1 MPSHVLQ
8 AHYFSV
14 MVAYMVYL
22 IMAVLADG
30 DSILADGLDSQGAS
44 AHVCLHQS
52 VGLAVKISHLLA
64 LLMLQLERLLAVTR
78 PFLSEAFTVSHC
90 GLAIVASGLL
100 TLTIT
105 VIGVFVERE
114 FLYCQSQAM
123 HLLTSPVSILVV
135 SYPTLLAIVFTLL
148 VSAVLRHQVQRL
160 NSVQP
165 QVQLQPQPHQ
175 PRQAWPE
182 QPLRLQMWPQIP
194 QIQPQSTQVTVL
206 I

>member
-1 MPSHVLQ
+1 
-8 AHYFSV
+8 
-14 MVAYMVYL
+14 MVYL

-78 PFLSEAFTVSHC
+78 PFLSEAFTVRHC

-114 FLYCQSQAM
+114 FLYCQSQARQRGEGGGEGRGGGASLHM
-123 HLLTSPVSILVV
+123 SLRKD
-135 SYPTLLAIVFTLL
+135 LLA
-148 VSAVLRHQVQRL
+148 R
-160 NSVQP
+160 
-165 QVQLQPQPHQ
+165 
-175 PRQAWPE
+175 
-182 QPLRLQMWPQIP
+182 
-194 QIQPQSTQVTVL
+194 
-206 I
+206 